1 MKCRY
6 TESEFVEAVKGS
18 KTFSEILRKIGLKA
32 TGGNFKTAKLKI
44 KKFKCDISHFE
55 FNSKNL
61 IKNSRTPSE
70 LDSLLV
76 KDSLSGVSTSSLKKK
91 LLKAG
96 KIEPK
101 CFECHLSEWQGKP
114 LSLQLDHVNGI
125 NNDNRLCN
133 LRLLCPNCHSQTET
147 FAGKKLKGNFT
158 SGNTCSSCSNPIR
171 SDRKFCKPCFQAKVG
186 TSRARV
192 NNPGDP

>member
-6 TESEFVEAVKGS
+6 TESEFIDAVKGS
-18 KTFSEILRKIGLKA
+18 KTISEVLRKIGLKA
-32 TGGNFKTAKLKI
+32 TGGNFKTALLKI
-44 KKFKCDISHFE
+44 KKFKCDTTHFE

-61 IKNSRTPSE
+61 SKPSRAKSE

-96 KIEPK
+96 KIENK
-101 CFECHLSEWQGKP
+101 CFERNISEWQGKP
-114 LSLQLDHVNGI
+114 LSLHLDHVNGI
-125 NNDNRLCN
+125 NNDNRLDN

-147 FAGKKLKGNFT
+147 FAGKKLKGNFA
-158 SGNTCSSCSNPIR
+158 SGNTCSTCSIPIK
-171 SDRKFCKPCFQAKVG
+171 SDRKFCRPCFQSKYHNRLAQPMQG
-186 TSRARV
+186 
-192 NNPGDP
+192 